1 MRRYELGSIILRLFI
16 GIAFFI
22 HGVIKFQGGIENTA
36 GWFSSIG
43 IPGFMAYVVAIIEL
57 AGGIAMILGLGTRLV
72 AFLFAVILLGAIVT
86 VKGQAGFMGNGQ
98 MAGYEMDLAYLAIS
112 VYLLLNGSRYLAIDT
127 VLKKEKVREYK

>member
-43 IPGFMAYVVAIIEL
+43 IPGFMAYVVATIEL

-98 MAGYEMDLAYLAIS
+98 MAGYEMDLAYLVIS